1 MNKVTLIGRIANDL
15 EIRSTSTGKSICEFR
30 LAINRPANKDGEKI
44 ADFINCRVWNKQAEN
59 LEKYQSK
66 GSLIAVVGRIQVDA
80 FQDKEGKNRY
90 NTYVLVEELQYLQS
104 KKENTQEKNEFENF
118 KSTTEVQQQF
128 DYTEEELPF

>member
-1 MNKVTLIGRIANDL
+1 MNKVTLIGRIANNL

-30 LAINRPANKDGEKI
+30 LAINRPANKDGERI

-128 DYTEEELPF
+128 DYTDEDLPF

>member
-1 MNKVTLIGRIANDL
+1 MNKVTLIGRIANNL
-15 EIRSTSTGKSICEFR
+15 EVRSTSTGKSICEFR
-30 LAINRPANKDGEKI
+30 LAINRPANKDGERI

-128 DYTEEELPF
+128 DYTDEDLPF